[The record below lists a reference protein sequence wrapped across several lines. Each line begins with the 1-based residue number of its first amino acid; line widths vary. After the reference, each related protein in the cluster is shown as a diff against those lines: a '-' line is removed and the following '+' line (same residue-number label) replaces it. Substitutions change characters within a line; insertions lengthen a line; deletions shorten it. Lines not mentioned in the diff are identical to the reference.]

1 MRLDPLTPEQRSERM
16 SRIRNADTKP
26 EMTVRRLVFSMG
38 YRYRLHAKDLPGHP
52 DLVFRSRK
60 KVIFV
65 HGCFWHQHGCNHY
78 RMPKSKQDFWL
89 PKLNKNVERDQR
101 TYHTLKLM
109 GWDYLVIWECQLT
122 NMDSIGRIIKD
133 FLG

>member
-1 MRLDPLTPEQRSERM
+1 
-16 SRIRNADTKP
+16 
-26 EMTVRRLVFSMG
+26 
-38 YRYRLHAKDLPGHP
+38 
-52 DLVFRSRK
+52 
-60 KVIFV
+60 
-65 HGCFWHQHGCNHY
+65 
-78 RMPKSKQDFWL
+78 MPKSKQDFWL